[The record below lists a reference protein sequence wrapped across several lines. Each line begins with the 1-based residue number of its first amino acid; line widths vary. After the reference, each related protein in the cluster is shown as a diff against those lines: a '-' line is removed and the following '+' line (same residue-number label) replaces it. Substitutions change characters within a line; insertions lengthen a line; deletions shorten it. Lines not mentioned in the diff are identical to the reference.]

1 MGIIPV
7 CEGSD
12 HGVDDHLNDRL
23 RSKHQSDLDILVQ
36 EGSMCVCG
44 GSRRSL
50 LHSLVVVDG
59 DVCCVVLRVLREL
72 VRVVRAQKL
81 DVISVWSARN
91 DGFPTFEVVMFGVI
105 VLVEAGEVVEVK
117 DGDVASYLFES
128 FGSFV

>member
-23 RSKHQSDLDILVQ
+23 RSKHESDLDILVQ
-36 EGSMCVCG
+36 EGSMCVCR

-50 LHSLVVVDG
+50 LHRLVVVDG
-59 DVCCVVLRVLREL
+59 DVCGVVLSVLRKL
-72 VRVVRAQKL
+72 VRVVCAQKL
-81 DVISVWSARN
+81 DIISVWSARN
-91 DGFPTFEVVMFGVI
+91 DGFSAFEVVVFCI
-105 VLVEAGEVVEVK
+105 FVLIEAGEVVEVK

-128 FGSFV
+128 L